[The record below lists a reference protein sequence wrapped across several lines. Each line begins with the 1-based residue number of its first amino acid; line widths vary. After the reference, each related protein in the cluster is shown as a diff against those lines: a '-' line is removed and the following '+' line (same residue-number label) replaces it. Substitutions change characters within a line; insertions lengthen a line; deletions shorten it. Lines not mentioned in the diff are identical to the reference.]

1 MPAAGSE
8 CGRESVRPL
17 SGQLPLEQTPQ
28 VTSNE
33 VAEVPGTQVCLL
45 ATVQV
50 GPSPPPVPR
59 HPGAQRFLVA
69 P

>member
-1 MPAAGSE
+1 MWQG
-8 CGRESVRPL
+8 VRPL

-33 VAEVPGTQVCLL
+33 VAEALGTQVCLL
-45 ATVQV
+45 AIVQV

-69 P
+69 S